1 MPFYP
6 VHDPTHRWKFRAMMP
21 KTQTYQFDY
30 SKIRPQAVFDQESR
44 TRKAHTILSVLKN
57 QFSSDLH
64 DLTLL
69 DIGCST
75 GIMADALAPHFKKI
89 VGIDIDT
96 NAIQFARS
104 TFHRSNLEF
113 IFQDCLCLGF
123 KDDAF
128 DLIVCAH
135 VYEHVPDPESLLSEV
150 HRVLRPGGIC
160 YFAAGNRLAVREPHY
175 GLPFLSYLPQ
185 AAANAYLRW
194 SRKGSIYY
202 EKHRTVWGL
211 RRLVRGFIVIDYT
224 QRLIETPALFGFDYL
239 LKEGTRRHRLA
250 KFAVRHFYWL
260 CPTYVWLLQK
270 DAPLGRIPPSST
282 ADSISA

>member
-1 MPFYP
+1 MQ
-6 VHDPTHRWKFRAMMP
+6 P
-21 KTQTYQFDY
+21 KMQTYQLDY
-30 SKIRPQAVFDQESR
+30 SKIRPQAVFDQDSR
-44 TRKAHTILSVLKN
+44 TRKAHTILAVLRN
-57 QFSSDLH
+57 QFSSDLD
-64 DLTLL
+64 DLSLL

-75 GIMADALAPHFKKI
+75 GIMADALAPHLKKI

-104 TFHRSNLEF
+104 TFRRPNLEF
-113 IFQDCLCLGF
+113 KLQDCLSLDF
-123 KDDAF
+123 KDATL

-135 VYEHVPDPESLLSEV
+135 VYEHVPDADRLLSEV

-185 AAANAYLRW
+185 AVANAYLRW
-194 SRKGSIYY
+194 SRKGSVYY

-211 RRLVRGFIVIDYT
+211 KRLVRRFTVFDYT
-224 QRLIETPALFGFDYL
+224 HRLIETPALFGFDYL

-270 DAPLGRIPPSST
+270 DDPSE
-282 ADSISA
+282 